1 MATKTDVKALK
12 ATNPDQPAHYDEI
25 VMSAK
30 EVYPT
35 VLEACEAI
43 TAITGADA
51 QTMRQVA
58 EQLCKITDY
67 MLPYKKSDMDDAQS
81 ERITAEKNQKD
92 NAAGSAEKTEQATI
106 KDKQATNV
114 YMHLHLLHRASREN
128 YKTCMGYEY
137 RPRPKNATNQ
147 SHAERLAKYRK

>member
-12 ATNPDQPAHYDEI
+12 ATNPDQPAHLDGI
-25 VMSAK
+25 MMQAN
-30 EVYPT
+30 EVYPA

-67 MLPYKKSDMDDAQS
+67 MLPYKRNDMYDAES
-81 ERITAEKNQKD
+81 KRIIAEENQKE
-92 NAAGSAEKTEQATI
+92 NRAGTEEITERARKYEET
-106 KDKQATNV
+106 KVEV
-114 YMHLHLLHRASREN
+114 YEHLYLLHRASREN
-128 YKTCMGYEY
+128 FKTCMGYEY
-137 RPRPKNATNQ
+137 KPKPKNAPNQ

>member
-25 VMSAK
+25 VMSAN
-30 EVYPT
+30 EVYPA

-43 TAITGADA
+43 TAITGADP

-67 MLPYKKSDMDDAQS
+67 MLPYKKSDMDKAQS
-81 ERITAEKNQKD
+81 ERIIAEDNQKD
-92 NAAGSAEKTEQATI
+92 NMAGGAGITERAIIRDEQAT
-106 KDKQATNV
+106 TV
-114 YMHLHLLHRASREN
+114 YTHLNLLHRASREN
-128 YKTCMGYEY
+128 FKTCMGYEY
-137 RPRPKNATNQ
+137 KPKPKNTTNQ